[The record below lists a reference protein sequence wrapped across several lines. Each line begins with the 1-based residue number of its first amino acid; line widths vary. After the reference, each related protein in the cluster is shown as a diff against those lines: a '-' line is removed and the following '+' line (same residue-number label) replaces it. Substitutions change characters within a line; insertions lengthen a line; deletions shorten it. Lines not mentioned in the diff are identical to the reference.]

1 MQDKEEVKK
10 REERFMKKGLFSR
23 GLFFT
28 MMLVFVLVLAACSEK
43 EAATPAQLPTQKR
56 EKRRKNLLMKRA
68 FTPLKTSTMSKRMR
82 VLRSRVDRLHSD
94 LYRILLLK
102 VH

>member
-1 MQDKEEVKK
+1 
-10 REERFMKKGLFSR
+10 MKKGLFSR

-43 EAATPAQLPTQKR
+43 EAATPAPASNT
-56 EKRRKNLLMKRA
+56 EEGKRRKNLLMKRA
-68 FTPLKTSTMSKRMR
+68 FTPLKTSTMSKRMK